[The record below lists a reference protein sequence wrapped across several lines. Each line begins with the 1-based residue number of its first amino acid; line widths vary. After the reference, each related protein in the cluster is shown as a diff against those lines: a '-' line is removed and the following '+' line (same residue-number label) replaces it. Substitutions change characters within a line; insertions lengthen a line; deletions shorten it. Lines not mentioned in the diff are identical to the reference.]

1 MEQAP
6 QNATTMFIRTT
17 ADPRAAVPAV
27 RERLRSLE
35 PSIVLRDIRTMN
47 DIVRS
52 SVELTRLAASL
63 LGLFAVCALLLASVG
78 IYGVMSYAVKQRTR
92 ELGTRLALGAT
103 PTGILWMVMR
113 DGLRVAAIG
122 AAIGLIV
129 SVGTARSMAAMLF
142 GTSPADPVTLA
153 AATSILLAVALAA
166 SYVPARRAT
175 RLDPR
180 ESLIADR

>member
-1 MEQAP
+1 
-6 QNATTMFIRTT
+6 
-17 ADPRAAVPAV
+17 
-27 RERLRSLE
+27 
-35 PSIVLRDIRTMN
+35 
-47 DIVRS
+47 
-52 SVELTRLAASL
+52 
-63 LGLFAVCALLLASVG
+63 
-78 IYGVMSYAVKQRTR
+78 MSYAVKQRTR

-122 AAIGLIV
+122 AALGLIV